1 MADKIDVN
9 YCKSP
14 MMVHKITYSVVY
26 DLGLKRS
33 ATFQM
38 NFLSALKVI
47 QINNPNPQFQLLLPM
62 LLSLLDASSG
72 NLF

>member
-1 MADKIDVN
+1 
-9 YCKSP
+9 
-14 MMVHKITYSVVY
+14 MVHKITYSVDN
-26 DLGLKRS
+26 DLWLKRS

-62 LLSLLDASSG
+62 LLSFLDASSG